1 MTNALVKKITVFIS
15 TLFLSSLLCAANLQY
30 FVNQPTNQSLTA
42 PYATYSYQPSPMMD
56 KAIESIPSYSNI
68 KKCATSNI
76 TDAIIIL
83 KPILSYQAQSTILY
97 GDLHVMFY
105 QTRSDNQVNPD
116 NFIKKMKI
124 SLWKVVKF
132 DKVTMGYYVNE
143 MYTEL
148 LKNLTSEINSLK
160 IDKNYPTNGSYCD
173 LLNTINKSSVNLN
186 Y

>member
-1 MTNALVKKITVFIS
+1 MTNALVKKITLFIS
-15 TLFLSSLLCAANLQY
+15 TLLLSNLLCATSLQY
-30 FVNQPTNQSLTA
+30 FVDLPINQTLNA
-42 PYATYSYQPSPMMD
+42 PYSYYTFQPSPMMD
-56 KAIESIPSYSNI
+56 KAIESLPAYSNV
-68 KKCATSNI
+68 KKCTTNNI

-97 GDLHVMFY
+97 GDLHVKIY
-105 QTRSDNQVNPD
+105 QTRSDNQTNPD

-143 MYTEL
+143 IYTEL
-148 LKNLTSEINSLK
+148 LKKLTSEIDSLK

-173 LLNTINKSSVNLN
+173 LLGTINKSNVNLN